1 MKRILSFTIA
11 ALLACSLFAGCAD
24 TPAETPESS
33 PSPTPVAIPSGAAQ
47 IVLSDEGVTV
57 NGESAGSTPRS
68 GVHTARDIIY
78 YEEGH
83 DFTYGEGT
91 IEDEHSAAEAAAH
104 TVVHISEPGIY
115 VISGS
120 ITGQIAVDLGE
131 DAEDDP
137 SAVATLI
144 LNGADITCTVAPGI
158 IFYNVYECA
167 DKDNAS
173 MEVSTTAAGAN
184 LVINDGTENT
194 VNGSYVARIYKSIEL
209 NGAGTEVA
217 DSKKLHKYDGAVYS
231 KMSMNVSGNG
241 SLAIFAENE
250 GLDTEMHLTINGG
263 DIRIVSGNDGINT
276 NEDGVSV
283 TTINGGALRIRV
295 DGSTGEGDG
304 IDSNGW
310 LVVNGGTVF
319 SAACADSADA
329 GLDANNGVYI
339 NGGTVCASGNM
350 LDAIASGGQNCAIFT
365 FAQRQSGTL
374 SYRVTNTTGDIVAQ
388 WTPENSFSILLI
400 SVPGLVEGEYALWQG
415 EDKLAVYSG
424 TVNGRPGGQSP
435 GGAPEPPEG
444 MEPGEIPEPPEGTN
458 PGEAPEMPEDMQP
471 GTAPEMPEGDTPP
484 EGQPPQDGGAPGG
497 DAPPSAGEDGNFT
510 VTDGEN
516 SYVTV
521 G

>member
-1 MKRILSFTIA
+1 MKRILSLFIA
-11 ALLACSLFAGCAD
+11 ALLVCSLFAGCAD
-24 TPAETPESS
+24 TTPETLETPTPSS
-33 PSPTPVAIPSGAAQ
+33 APVEIPSGAAQ

-57 NGESAGSTPRS
+57 NGEPAGETPSS
-68 GVHTARDIIY
+68 GVHIARDIVY

-91 IEDEHSAAEAAAH
+91 AKDEHSAAEAAAH

-115 VISGS
+115 VVSGS
-120 ITGQIAVDLGE
+120 ITGQIAVDLGK

-137 SAVATLI
+137 AAVATLI

-167 DKDNAS
+167 DKDDAS

-194 VNGSYVARIYKSIEL
+194 VNGSYVARIYKSVEL
-209 NGAGTEVA
+209 NDAGTEVT

-231 KMSMNVSGNG
+231 RMSMNVSGNG
-241 SLAIFAENE
+241 SLAINAENE

-310 LVVNGGTVF
+310 LVINGGTVF

-374 SYRVTNTTGDIVAQ
+374 SYRVTNAGDDIVAQ

-424 TVNGRPGGQSP
+424 TVNGPPGGGQHP

-444 MEPGEIPEPPEGTN
+444 MEPGE
-458 PGEAPEMPEDMQP
+458 APE
-471 GTAPEMPEGDTPP
+471 TPEGDTPP
-484 EGQPPQDGGAPGG
+484 EGQPPQPPEGGGTP
-497 DAPPSAGEDGNFT
+497 DEEDDSFT
-510 VTDGEN
+510 ITDGEN